1 VTRPH
6 PHPANHPDNDN
17 GSVTPLIIGMM
28 FCLLFF
34 AAGITAA
41 GSAFLGHQGVQHR
54 CDGAATTA
62 ADTAAV
68 TGGSDLAA
76 TQAAIDYLAVRSQ
89 PTTATANVA
98 ADGIHLT
105 CQADIPITL
114 GALFGQPTLHITLTA
129 VGRPTYTL
137 G

>member
-1 VTRPH
+1 MTGRDR
-6 PHPANHPDNDN
+6 NQDGDT

-34 AAGITAA
+34 GAGITAA
-41 GSAFLGHQGVQHR
+41 GSAFLGHQRVQHL

-76 TQAAIDYLAVRSQ
+76 TQAASDYLAIRHSGTT
-89 PTTATANVA
+89 TTATVA
-98 ADGIHLT
+98 ADGVHLT
-105 CQADIPITL
+105 CQADIPVTF
-114 GALFGQPTLHITLTA
+114 GALFGQPTLHVTVPA
-129 VGRPTYTL
+129 VGRPTYTV

>member
-1 VTRPH
+1 MTGRHRP
-6 PHPANHPDNDN
+6 PDKDT

-28 FCLLFF
+28 FCLLFLG
-34 AAGITAA
+34 AGITAA
-41 GSAFLGHQGVQHR
+41 GSVFLGHQGVQHW

-76 TQAAIDYLAVRSQ
+76 TQAAANYLAMRGL
-89 PTTATANVA
+89 PIAATATVA
-98 ADGIHLT
+98 VDGVHLT
-105 CQADIPITL
+105 CQADVPVTF
-114 GALFGQPTLHITLTA
+114 GALFGEPTVQVTVVA
-129 VGRPTYTL
+129 VGRPTYTV

>member
-1 VTRPH
+1 MTGRH
-6 PHPANHPDNDN
+6 RQPDNDT

-28 FCLLFF
+28 FCLLFLG
-34 AAGITAA
+34 AAITAA
-41 GSAFLGHQGVQHR
+41 GSAFLAHQHVQHL

-68 TGGSDLAA
+68 TGGSDAAA
-76 TQAAIDYLAVRSQ
+76 TQAATDYLTIRGNN
-89 PTTATANVA
+89 TTATATVA
-98 ADGIHLT
+98 ADGVHLT

-114 GALFGQPTLHITLTA
+114 GALFGQPTLHLTVPA
-129 VGRPTYTL
+129 VGRPTYTV

>member
-1 VTRPH
+1 MTGRH
-6 PHPANHPDNDN
+6 RHQNNDT

-34 AAGITAA
+34 GAAITAA
-41 GSAFLGHQGVQHR
+41 GSAFLGHQRVQHL

-76 TQAAIDYLAVRSQ
+76 TQAATNYLAIRHTR
-89 PTTATANVA
+89 TTATATVA
-98 ADGIHLT
+98 PDGVHLT
-105 CQADIPITL
+105 CEADAPITL
-114 GALFGQPTLHITLTA
+114 GALFGQPTLHIAVTA
-129 VGRPTYTL
+129 VGRPTYTV

>member
-1 VTRPH
+1 
-6 PHPANHPDNDN
+6 
-17 GSVTPLIIGMM
+17 MM

-34 AAGITAA
+34 GAGITAA
-41 GSAFLGHQGVQHR
+41 GSAFLGHQHVQHL

-76 TQAAIDYLAVRSQ
+76 TQAATNYLAIRHTR
-89 PTTATANVA
+89 TTATATLA
-98 ADGIHLT
+98 ADGVHLT
-105 CQADIPITL
+105 CQADVPITL
-114 GALFGQPTLHITLTA
+114 GALFGQPTLHVTVTA
-129 VGRPTYTL
+129 VGRPTYTV